1 MAGRFLVTGGAGFV
15 GSHLVLALLRGGAA
29 VTVLDDLTTGH
40 AAAVPK
46 GASLVKGS
54 VADPEALGRAFA
66 EGPFEA
72 VFHFASLT
80 LVGESMRE
88 PVRYIAEN
96 VAGAAALVQACVTHG
111 VGRIVVSSTANL
123 FAEPAR
129 IPIDEDE
136 AVIPGSPY
144 GESKAMLERLLYW
157 ADQVH
162 GLRGACLRYF
172 NAAGADPEGAAGEDH
187 RPETHLIPL
196 VLDAAAGRRPA
207 LTVFGDDYPT
217 PDGTCIRDYIH
228 VADLAAA
235 HLAVLEPLKTR
246 SVRYNLGTGQG
257 HSVREVIAAAETVT
271 GLTVPHMIGPRRAG
285 DPAVLVAGSERI
297 RRELG
302 WAPRF
307 GDLETIVSHAWAWRK
322 ANPNGYG

>member
-15 GSHLVLALLRGGAA
+15 GSHLVLSLLRGGAA

-40 AAAVPK
+40 ARAVPK
-46 GASLVKGS
+46 GASLVQGS

-66 EGPFEA
+66 QGPFEA

-96 VAGAAALVQACVTHG
+96 VAGAAALVQAAVAHG
-111 VGRIVVSSTANL
+111 VSRLVVSSTANL

-129 IPIDEDE
+129 VPIDEDE

-144 GESKAMLERLLYW
+144 GESKAMLERLLHW
-157 ADQVH
+157 ADRIH
-162 GLRGACLRYF
+162 GLRGAALRYF
-172 NAAGADPEGAAGEDH
+172 NAAGADPEGEAGEDH

-196 VLDAAAGRRPA
+196 VLDAAAGRRPP

-228 VADLAAA
+228 VDDLAAA
-235 HLAVLEPLKTR
+235 HLAVLEPLRTR
-246 SVRYNLGTGQG
+246 SVRYNLGTGRG
-257 HSVREVIAAAETVT
+257 HSVREVIAAAEAVT
-271 GLTVPHMIGPRRAG
+271 GLKVPYTIGPRREG
-285 DPAVLVAGSERI
+285 DPAVLIAASARI

-302 WAPRF
+302 WSPRF
-307 GDLETIVSHAWAWRK
+307 ADLGTIVSHAWAWRQV
-322 ANPNGYG
+322 NPGGYA